1 MRESI
6 DQFTQSNI
14 NVIGALVLRGIEHK
28 RYFVASNIDYYP
40 LEISTEVETGSSSL
54 IYWLHYPT
62 DPRSLE
68 LLRLQTV
75 FDDLVSQWRKERGA
89 TSSITEIVMCRSHLR
104 IIGMGPMAIPL
115 ILREMEDE
123 GDDPDMWFVALQM
136 LTGADPVTDD
146 ARGNFKKMA
155 ALWFDWA
162 HRHEYVW

>member
-1 MRESI
+1 MREFVDKFNQRTTS
-6 DQFTQSNI
+6 
-14 NVIGALVLRGIEHK
+14 VIGALVLRGIEHK
-28 RYFVASNIDYYP
+28 RYHIASNINYYP
-40 LEISTEVETGSSSL
+40 LEIHTEVETGSSL
-54 IYWLHYPT
+54 IYLAHYTT
-62 DPRSLE
+62 DPGSLE
-68 LLRLQTV
+68 LLRIQTV
-75 FDDLVSQWRKERGA
+75 FDDLISQWRKERGA